1 MFRTTEMVINMG
13 PQHPSTHGVL
23 RIVLRL
29 DGETVVDSKPV
40 VGYLHRGIEKLS
52 ENKTYGQITPLTD
65 RLDYIASFSENLGYI
80 GAVEKLLGIDVP
92 QRANYIRVI
101 LAELQ
106 RMASH
111 LIWLATHA
119 LDIGAMT
126 VFLYCFREREMILDL
141 FESFCGARLTYH
153 AVRIGG
159 LLEDLPEG
167 WVEECRKFC
176 EIFPSR
182 LKDYED
188 LLSENR
194 IWLQRTIGIGVISAE
209 DAVNMGLSG
218 PMLRGS
224 GVNWDI
230 RKAMPYAAYRD
241 FDFHVPLGKNGDTYD
256 RYLIRLE
263 EMRQSRR
270 IILQALDKLPDGE
283 IRTKIPRRIKP
294 PAGEAY
300 HSVEGPRGEM
310 GFYLISDGS
319 EKPYRVKFR
328 SPCFVNLQ
336 SLPRLIEG
344 HLVADI
350 VAIIGTLDVVLGC
363 VDR

>member
-23 RIVLRL
+23 RLILRL

-40 VGYLHRGIEKLS
+40 IGYLHRGIEKLS
-52 ENKTYGQITPLTD
+52 ENKTYVQITPLTD
-65 RLDYIASFSENLGYI
+65 RLDYVASFSENLGYI
-80 GAVEKLLGIDVP
+80 GAVEKLLGIEVP
-92 QRANYIRVI
+92 PRANYIRVI

-106 RMASH
+106 RIASH
-111 LIWLATHA
+111 LVWLATHA
-119 LDIGAMT
+119 LDIGALS
-126 VFLYCFREREMILDL
+126 VFLYCFREREYILDL

-153 AVRIGG
+153 AVRVGG

-167 WVEECRKFC
+167 WIEKCVKFLDLL
-176 EIFPSR
+176 PSR
-182 LKDYED
+182 LKEYED

-209 DAVNMGLSG
+209 EAINMGLSG

-224 GVNWDI
+224 GVQWDI
-230 RKAMPYAAYRD
+230 RKAMPYAAYSD
-241 FDFHVPLGKNGDTYD
+241 FAFDVPLGKNGDTYD

-270 IILQALDKLPDGE
+270 IVLQALDRLPDGE
-283 IRTKIPRRIKP
+283 IRTKTPRRIKP
-294 PAGEAY
+294 LVGEAY
-300 HSVEGPRGEM
+300 HSVEGPRGEK
-310 GFYLISDGS
+310 GFYIISDGS

-350 VAIIGTLDVVLGC
+350 VAVIGTLDVVLGC

>member
-23 RIVLRL
+23 RLVLRL
-29 DGETVVDSKPV
+29 DGETVVGSQPV

-52 ENKTYGQITPLTD
+52 ESKTYVQITPLTD
-65 RLDYIASFSENLGYI
+65 RLDYVASFSENLGYI
-80 GAVEKLLGIDVP
+80 GAVEKLLGIEVP
-92 QRANYIRVI
+92 QRAHYIRVV

-106 RMASH
+106 RIASH

-119 LDIGAMT
+119 LDIGAMS
-126 VFLYCFREREMILDL
+126 VFLYCFREREYILDL

-159 LLEDLPEG
+159 LLEDIPDG
-167 WVEECRKFC
+167 WTEECRKFLDL
-176 EIFPSR
+176 FPSR
-182 LKDYED
+182 LKEYEN

-194 IWLQRTIGIGVISAE
+194 IWLQRTIGIGVIPPDEAI
-209 DAVNMGLSG
+209 NMGLSG

-224 GVNWDI
+224 GVRWDI
-230 RKAMPYAAYRD
+230 RKAQPYAAYSD
-241 FDFHVPLGKNGDTYD
+241 FDFEIPIGKNCDTYD

-270 IILQALDKLPDGE
+270 IILQALDRLPDGA
-283 IRTKIPRRIKP
+283 IRAKIPRRLKP
-294 PAGEAY
+294 PVGEAY

-310 GFYLISDGS
+310 GFYIISDGS

-336 SLPRLIEG
+336 SLPRLIDG

-350 VAIIGTLDVVLGC
+350 VAVIGTLDVVLGC